1 MITDLGGVTAQMAR
15 LALDASVMRH
25 QAIAQNIANSNTPGY
40 RPLRVNFEQQLSM
53 MRTKLLEQSNDAALS
68 AQLKTIQPYFEIE
81 QSTTQA
87 DPRAMLDVEMV
98 KLAQNVVHYQA
109 ILKGMSKYMAPI
121 SLAIN
126 DGRR

>member
-25 QAIAQNIANSNTPGY
+25 QAIAQNIANGNTPGY
-40 RPLRVNFEQQLSM
+40 RPMRVNFEQQLST
-53 MRTKLLEQSNDAALS
+53 MRTELLERSNDTAMS
-68 AQLKTIQPYFEIE
+68 AQLKTVQPQFERE
-81 QSTTQA
+81 HATVQA

>member
-25 QAIAQNIANSNTPGY
+25 QAIAQNIANANTPGY
-40 RPLRVNFEQQLSM
+40 RPVRVNFEQQLSM
-53 MRTKLLEQSNDAALS
+53 MRTELLERSNDAVMS
-68 AQLKTIQPYFEIE
+68 TQLKTVQPQFEHE
-81 QSTTQA
+81 QAGVQA

>member
-1 MITDLGGVTAQMAR
+1 MITDLGGVTAQMAK

-25 QAIAQNIANSNTPGY
+25 QAIAQNIANGNTPGY
-40 RPLRVNFEQQLSM
+40 RPVRVNFEQQLSM
-53 MRTKLLEQSNDAALS
+53 MRTELLQRSNDATMS
-68 AQLKTIQPYFEIE
+68 AQLETVQPHFERE
-81 QSTTQA
+81 HSTVQA